1 MILSVFCLLIGP
13 GWSAPQRI
21 GRGQSSFR
29 ATWTASCIHLYVSV
43 AQIKRKTVVQNS
55 KNNLDILSKN
65 RTFFE
70 SPCFVSENLLKC
82 VQSMNESSGTC
93 APGEV
98 HNYFK
103 EDDSYE
109 NDLSS

>member
-13 GWSAPQRI
+13 GWFLPQQT
-21 GRGQSSFR
+21 GRSQSSSG
-29 ATWTASCIHLYVSV
+29 AAWTASCIHLHVSV
-43 AQIKRKTVVQNS
+43 AQMQFEVFVHYN

-70 SPCFVSENLLKC
+70 SSCFISENLLKC

>member
-1 MILSVFCLLIGP
+1 MTGYRKAEKNTPRSARTDIFRGVIFYYEYRNVSN
-13 GWSAPQRI
+13 WSAVLHKQDR
-21 GRGQSSFR
+21 
-29 ATWTASCIHLYVSV
+29 
-43 AQIKRKTVVQNS
+43 KRLCNMA
-55 KNNLDILSKN
+55 KNYLDILSKN

-70 SPCFVSENLLKC
+70 SPCFISENLLKC

-93 APGEV
+93 APGEF

>member
-1 MILSVFCLLIGP
+1 M
-13 GWSAPQRI
+13 QE
-21 GRGQSSFR
+21 
-29 ATWTASCIHLYVSV
+29 CIQLVGIV
-43 AQIKRKTVVQNS
+43 AQIRQKAVVQYG

-70 SPCFVSENLLKC
+70 SSCFISENLLKC
-82 VQSMNESSGTC
+82 VQTMNESSGTC

>member
-21 GRGQSSFR
+21 GRGQSSFG

-70 SPCFVSENLLKC
+70 SPCFISENLLKC

-93 APGEV
+93 APGEF

>member
-1 MILSVFCLLIGP
+1 MQYG
-13 GWSAPQRI
+13 
-21 GRGQSSFR
+21 
-29 ATWTASCIHLYVSV
+29 
-43 AQIKRKTVVQNS
+43 
-55 KNNLDILSKN
+55 KNYLDILSKN

-70 SPCFVSENLLKC
+70 SPCFISENLLKC

-93 APGEV
+93 APGEF